1 MADQNREP
9 EGVQGEHPR
18 KGKKKGLLL
27 GGGTIGLIAAAYI
40 VSMVA
45 LPVETKTPP
54 FDGPFV
60 TTLSQADIQ
69 VNLKG
74 DGGRRYLVMSLQA
87 KYLGYDELYLK
98 QRVADPVYQAD
109 MIDALIG
116 VSRQKSME
124 DVEDALGQESLKEEI
139 REAVDPLLFPIH
151 VGNALSFYKPHEESG
166 IAAGRSI
173 DHASMRGG
181 FHAHVIKVDGLKD
194 EISLDDGP
202 VVDFDGSEAD
212 LLLENASGL
221 TVYVDLTGMPEDWS
235 GELNVGTFG
244 TVKEIKFS
252 KFITQ

>member
-1 MADQNREP
+1 MAEENTEP
-9 EGVQGEHPR
+9 AEGQEAAPST
-18 KGKKKGLLL
+18 GKKKGLLL

-45 LPVETKTPP
+45 LPQEVKTPP

-60 TTLSQADIQ
+60 TTLSPGDIQ

-74 DGGRRYLVMSLQA
+74 DGGRRYLVMALQA
-87 KYLGYDELYLK
+87 KYVGYDELYLQ

-116 VSRQKSME
+116 ISRQKTMD
-124 DVEDALGQESLKEEI
+124 DVEDALGQENLKEEF

-151 VGNALSFYKPHEESG
+151 VGNPLSFYKPHEESG
-166 IAAGRSI
+166 IAPGRSI
-173 DHASMRGG
+173 DNADMRGG
-181 FHAHVIKVDGLKD
+181 FHAHLIHVDGVKD
-194 EISLDDGP
+194 AISLDDGP
-202 VVDFDGSEAD
+202 VVSFDGSESN
-212 LLLENASGL
+212 LMLENASGL
-221 TVYVDLTGMPEDWS
+221 TVYVDLTGMTEDWS